1 MDLLRWILLG
11 IGLVI
16 LLGIYLAGKL
26 RAARAKR
33 RLWEDTEL
41 GEGVVIDRRGS
52 PLHGDAEPVD
62 QELADL
68 GSRMTIGDDEPAPT
82 AHAWAEV
89 SPPMATA
96 TVETAAAPAAKP
108 QAPVMEPPTARPEPA
123 RARQASAEPAVA
135 VEEKIVAVY
144 LIAPPQAPFHGPD
157 VLAAARAA
165 SLEHGDMRIF
175 HRLQAGDD
183 PRPVFSMANSVEP
196 GWFDIEAMD
205 EFETPGLALFLQLP
219 GPLDGVTALDALLA
233 AAQIMQRQLGGELRD
248 AQRSVLTKQT
258 MAHLREDMQEYARR
272 QRLVQAKPH

>member
-1 MDLLRWILLG
+1 MDSLRWILLG

-16 LLGIYLAGKL
+16 LLGIFLAGKL
-26 RAARAKR
+26 RAARAKP
-33 RLWEDTEL
+33 RLWEEMEP
-41 GEGVVIDRRGS
+41 GEGVVIDRSGS
-52 PLHGDAEPVD
+52 PLQGDAEPVD

-68 GSRMTIGDDEPAPT
+68 GSRMLIGDDEPPPP
-82 AHAWAEV
+82 AHVAAQTP
-89 SPPMATA
+89 PPMSPAAVDTTAATA
-96 TVETAAAPAAKP
+96 AEPEARAV
-108 QAPVMEPPTARPEPA
+108 EPPATRPEPP
-123 RARQASAEPAVA
+123 RAPAEPAVA
-135 VEEKIVAVY
+135 AEEKIVAVY

-183 PRPVFSMANSVEP
+183 HRPVFSMANSVEP

-205 EFETPGLALFLQLP
+205 AFETPGLALFLQLP

-272 QRLVQAKPH
+272 QRLAQAKPH